1 MAPTDKKAVPAPC
14 ENEAPNNPLIL
25 RTALVI
31 AVIGASG
38 AFQAYTQRTA
48 LGSLLVHGSAVLS
61 ATLAL
66 VYFLDRRYPRNTT
79 WPVFTLMISAG
90 VPATSWY
97 WSTLPRN
104 SAVAGIVVVC
114 LAITGI
120 IVARELTFAVRV
132 RTVALTLLV
141 LLVLSLMVVFLDP
154 STGIDVDTRA
164 VAYRGIFT
172 HKNTLGRMA
181 AIEVVLVGVM
191 LMLPDVKRIPWVAA
205 LAVAGIVLFEAR
217 SQTGLVAAG
226 IALATML
233 ALRCFRRTP
242 NAHLASTVIIGLY
255 LGVSGAMK
263 VLGPDVAALLSR
275 DVTLTGRLH
284 LWTVSDYYAEQRPL
298 LGWGFGSVWAP
309 DGAVGQ
315 MIRSKLSFPAT
326 SAHNGMLDIRLQ
338 IGWIGFLLLLAG
350 YYLLLSTALGRARS
364 RTEYIA
370 VVAIMVLVFSMDLTE
385 STLFFGAMWLIAWVF
400 LAPYGPSTH
409 RSHSAGNAE
418 LSIRGVR
425 ADKND
430 AYRFAPERRGGH

>member
-1 MAPTDKKAVPAPC
+1 MAPTDKNAAPAPC

-31 AVIGASG
+31 AVIGATG
-38 AFQAYTQRTA
+38 AFQAYTQKTA

-66 VYFLDRRYPRNTT
+66 VYFLDRRYSRNAS
-79 WPVFTLMISAG
+79 WPVFTLLIAAG

-104 SAVAGIVVVC
+104 SVVAGIVIVC

-120 IVARELTFAVRV
+120 MVARELTFPVRV
-132 RTVALTLLV
+132 RTVAVTLLV
-141 LLVLSLMVVFLDP
+141 LLVLSLMVVVLDP
-154 STGIDVDTRA
+154 STGIDVDTRT

-172 HKNTLGRMA
+172 HKNALGRMA
-181 AIEVVLVGVM
+181 AIEVVLVAVM

-217 SQTGLVAAG
+217 SQTSLVAAG
-226 IALATML
+226 IALATVL
-233 ALRCFRRTP
+233 ALKCLRRTP
-242 NAHLASTVIIGLY
+242 NARLASTVIIGLY
-255 LGVSGAMK
+255 IGVSGAMK

-284 LWTVSDYYAEQRPL
+284 LWTVSEYYAEQRPL

-309 DGAVGQ
+309 DSVVGQ

-350 YYLLLSTALGRARS
+350 YYLLLNTALGRARS

-370 VVAIMVLVFSMDLTE
+370 VVATMVLVFSMDLTE

-418 LSIRGVR
+418 LSIRRGR
-425 ADKND
+425 A
-430 AYRFAPERRGGH
+430 YGFAPERRGGQ

>member
-1 MAPTDKKAVPAPC
+1 M
-14 ENEAPNNPLIL
+14 
-25 RTALVI
+25 
-31 AVIGASG
+31 
-38 AFQAYTQRTA
+38 
-48 LGSLLVHGSAVLS
+48 
-61 ATLAL
+61 
-66 VYFLDRRYPRNTT
+66 
-79 WPVFTLMISAG
+79 
-90 VPATSWY
+90 
-97 WSTLPRN
+97 
-104 SAVAGIVVVC
+104 C

-132 RTVALTLLV
+132 RTVAITLLV
-141 LLVLSLMVVFLDP
+141 LLVLSLIVVILDP

-181 AIEVVLVGVM
+181 AIEIVLVAVI

-217 SQTGLVAAG
+217 SQTSLVAAG
-226 IALATML
+226 IALATVL
-233 ALRCFRRTP
+233 ALKCFRRTP

-255 LGVSGAMK
+255 IGVSGAMK
-263 VLGPDVAALLSR
+263 VLGPDVAAILSR

-284 LWTVSDYYAEQRPL
+284 LWTVSGYYAEQRPL
-298 LGWGFGSVWAP
+298 LGWGFGSVWAT
-309 DGAVGQ
+309 DSAVGQ

-350 YYLLLSTALGRARS
+350 FYLLLSTALGRARS

-385 STLFFGAMWLIAWVF
+385 STLFFGAMWLIVWVF

-409 RSHSAGNAE
+409 RSHSA
-418 LSIRGVR
+418 RR
-425 ADKND
+425 ADTND
-430 AYRFAPERRGGH
+430 VYSLATQQRGGR

>member
-14 ENEAPNNPLIL
+14 ENEAPINPLIL

-66 VYFLDRRYPRNTT
+66 VYFLDRRYSRNTT

-191 LMLPDVKRIPWVAA
+191 LMLPDIKRIP
-205 LAVAGIVLFEAR
+205 
-217 SQTGLVAAG
+217 
-226 IALATML
+226 
-233 ALRCFRRTP
+233 
-242 NAHLASTVIIGLY
+242 
-255 LGVSGAMK
+255 
-263 VLGPDVAALLSR
+263 
-275 DVTLTGRLH
+275 
-284 LWTVSDYYAEQRPL
+284 
-298 LGWGFGSVWAP
+298 
-309 DGAVGQ
+309 
-315 MIRSKLSFPAT
+315 
-326 SAHNGMLDIRLQ
+326 
-338 IGWIGFLLLLAG
+338 
-350 YYLLLSTALGRARS
+350 
-364 RTEYIA
+364 
-370 VVAIMVLVFSMDLTE
+370 
-385 STLFFGAMWLIAWVF
+385 
-400 LAPYGPSTH
+400 
-409 RSHSAGNAE
+409 
-418 LSIRGVR
+418 
-425 ADKND
+425 
-430 AYRFAPERRGGH
+430 